1 MSRKLIIN
9 FALIVALAGGATAH
23 AQGKKKSAKP
33 RTKSLAEYNKDAS
46 KIRADVI
53 NAAKEYKESLE
64 KLLTLQQVD
73 VKRASEE
80 FEKRKGLLAFQ
91 IISKKE
97 VEQSEQALTQAHAK
111 VEETKSKMEGTD
123 SLVAEVRAEEQ
134 LAKMRPL
141 SVGGY
146 AKTAGLIRYNGP
158 SGWSLANAV
167 QVQSFFVSQF
177 GRSLPIS
184 AYGQTQVHDRMGF
197 DHRNAIDIAVH
208 PDSNE
213 GQAVMVYLR
222 NAGIPFIAF
231 RHAIS
236 GSATGAHIH
245 IGHPSRRIAR

>member
-9 FALIVALAGGATAH
+9 LALIVALAGGATAH
-23 AQGKKKSAKP
+23 AQGKKKSSKP
-33 RTKSLAEYNKDAS
+33 QTKSLSQLNKESS
-46 KIRADVI
+46 KARADVI
-53 NAAKEYKESLE
+53 NAAKDYKE
-64 KLLTLQQVD
+64 KLQIQLTFEEAK
-73 VKRASEE
+73 VKQAAVEVG
-80 FEKRKGLLAFQ
+80 KRKELLALN
-91 IISKKE
+91 IIARRELEEKE
-97 VEQSEQALTQAHAK
+97 QELTQAQAK
-111 VEETKSKMEGTD
+111 VEETKSKMEGAD

-141 SVGGY
+141 GVGGY
-146 AKTAGLIRYNGP
+146 ATTAGLIRYNGP

-167 QVQSFFVSQF
+167 QVQSFFVNRF

-184 AYGQTQVHDRMGF
+184 AYGQTQVHDRLGF
-197 DHRNAIDIAVH
+197 DHRNAIDVAVH
-208 PDSNE
+208 PDGPE
-213 GQAVMVYLR
+213 GQAVMAYLR